1 MPILM
6 REGFRQACCSTVLG
20 NVYANPQ
27 PQDDVLEFLEN
38 PSSGVTCPS

>member
-6 REGFRQACCSTVLG
+6 REGFRQASTLIG
-20 NVYANPQ
+20 SVYANPQ

-38 PSSGVTCPS
+38 PSSQVTSPS